1 MHTFDYIV
9 VGGGLAGLYTAYLL
23 SKKGSVGLL
32 AKTSL
37 VDSNSYMAQGGM
49 AAVTDA
55 NDTQHA
61 HFLDTLEAG
70 RGLCDEEAVRLLT
83 EEAPDRI
90 AELIELGMKFDL
102 EDGHLALGLE
112 GGHNHKRILHA
123 GGDATGRLVTSF
135 ITNLILEEGKVS
147 ILEHHTATD
156 LILEGN
162 SCQGLWCYD
171 SQNHL
176 IAPLFA
182 SAVVLATGG
191 AAAIYNPTTNPA
203 TSVGDGLILA
213 YEQGAELMDLEFIQ
227 FHPTALYIRNDSSF
241 LVSEAVRGEGAH
253 LLDRNG
259 ERFMLSRHKLAEL
272 APRDV
277 VAREIFYTMQESKM
291 PYVTLSLKH
300 LDPLYIAERF
310 PTITQ
315 YCRRKGLDLS
325 GEIPVTP
332 AAHYTVGGIRV
343 DRNGL
348 SSIGQLYAVGEVAAT
363 GVMGANRLASNSLIE
378 CLVFGKRIADHIHS
392 HVSSAPKTPSLE
404 KPFALASPQKELE
417 IKSKGE
423 SMMRTLGTTMMQN
436 VGIVREANPLRKAI
450 GEIEESLQELAVL
463 RDNSFHGRLLYKR
476 HEVALIITKAALL
489 REESRGGHYRKDY
502 PETLPQQK
510 AYHTIIN
517 KNSITHQTV

>member
-23 SKKGSVGLL
+23 SDKGSIGLL

-37 VDSNSYMAQGGM
+37 IDSNSYMAQGGM
-49 AAVTDA
+49 AAVTDI
-55 NDTQHA
+55 NDSRHA
-61 HFLDTLEAG
+61 HLLDTLEAG
-70 RGLCDEEAVRLLT
+70 RGLCNEEAVRLLT

-102 EDGHLALGLE
+102 ENGHLALGLE

-135 ITNLILEEGKVS
+135 ITELILKEGKVS

-156 LILEGN
+156 LILGD
-162 SCQGLWCYD
+162 SGCRGVWCYD
-171 SQNHL
+171 EANHL

-191 AAAIYNPTTNPA
+191 AAAIYNPTTNPS
-203 TSVGDGLILA
+203 TSVGDGLALA

-227 FHPTALYIRNDSSF
+227 FHPTSLYIPNNSSF

-253 LLDRNG
+253 LLDHTGN
-259 ERFMLSRHKLAEL
+259 RFMLTRHKLAEL

-300 LDPLYIAERF
+300 LDPVHIAERF

-315 YCRRKGLDLS
+315 YCRRNGLDLS
-325 GEIPVTP
+325 SEIPVAP
-332 AAHYTVGGIRV
+332 AAHYTVGGIKV

-348 SSIGQLYAVGEVAAT
+348 SSIGRLYAVGEVAAT

-378 CLVFGKRIADHIHS
+378 CLVFGKRIADHIHNQPLPTPDT
-392 HVSSAPKTPSLE
+392 SALQQ
-404 KPFALASPQKELE
+404 PFTLDSMQMELE
-417 IKSKGE
+417 LKTKGE
-423 SMMRTLGTTMMQN
+423 SMMRVLGNTMMQN
-436 VGIVREANPLRKAI
+436 VGIVRKGEALNEGIRK
-450 GEIEESLQELAVL
+450 IEDSLKELEPFK
-463 RDNSFHGRLLYKR
+463 DTSFHGRLLYKR
-476 HEVALIITKAALL
+476 HQVALIITKAALL
-489 REESRGGHYRKDY
+489 REESRGGHYRQDY
-502 PETLPQQK
+502 PETLSPQK
-510 AYHTIIN
+510 AYHTII
-517 KNSITHQTV
+517 KENSITHQSV